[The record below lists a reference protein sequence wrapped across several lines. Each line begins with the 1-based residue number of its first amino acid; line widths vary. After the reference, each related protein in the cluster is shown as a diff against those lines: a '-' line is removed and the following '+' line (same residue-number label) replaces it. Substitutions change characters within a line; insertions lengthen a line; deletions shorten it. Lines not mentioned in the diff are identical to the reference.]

1 MIQSRRHIGKGRSV
15 QNSMKETG
23 PSQLG
28 KRSEQAS
35 CGPPLGLPT
44 GSAVPAGAHPV
55 SLAPPRAARP
65 PPRAHG
71 TACIALLRASL
82 ALWWRDEREAEP
94 SGRSG

>member
-1 MIQSRRHIGKGRSV
+1 M

-55 SLAPPRAARP
+55 SLAPPRAAP
-65 PPRAHG
+65 PPSRAHG
-71 TACIALLRASL
+71 TACTALLRASL
-82 ALWWRDEREAEP
+82 ALWWRDQGEAGP
-94 SGRSG
+94 PGWSG